1 MSHSTSSHDAPHA
14 FSHSRTVDR
23 FDSREVASNY
33 PAEYG
38 QKFRERREHRCIL
51 KALEHVT
58 PNSSILDLPCGT
70 GRLTRIL
77 VEAGLKVT
85 GADSSG
91 HMVELARSN
100 WQNIQT
106 QNSRF
111 DSKKVTFDVR
121 DVMDTGYAGG
131 QFDAVICNRLFHHF
145 NESET
150 RIQALEELQRI
161 CKGPLIISFFDSF
174 ALDHLKRRL
183 GYAVRGKVQTDR
195 IPIPMRRFA
204 DEIQQAGLE
213 LVDTLSILR
222 GFSPMRYV
230 VVQSASKRTQL
241 SAA

>member
-1 MSHSTSSHDAPHA
+1 MSYRTSSNESPHA

-23 FDSREVASNY
+23 FDSRDVASNY

-38 QKFRERREHRCIL
+38 HSFRERREHRCIL
-51 KALEHVT
+51 KALNHIA

-77 VEAGLKVT
+77 MEAGLEVT

-91 HMVELARSN
+91 HMVELARGN
-100 WQNIQT
+100 WQKIQARD
-106 QNSRF
+106 SRF
-111 DSKKVTFDVR
+111 DSKKVTFEVR
-121 DVMDTGYAGG
+121 DVMDTGYADG

-145 NESET
+145 NEPET
-150 RIQALEELQRI
+150 RIQALQELQRI
-161 CKGPLIISFFDSF
+161 CKGPVIISIFDSF
-174 ALDHLKRRL
+174 ALDSLKRRL
-183 GYAVRGKVQTDR
+183 SYAVRGKERTDR
-195 IPIPMRRFA
+195 IPIPMGQFIG
-204 DEIQQAGLE
+204 EIQQAGLE
-213 LVDTLSILR
+213 VVDTLSILR

>member
-1 MSHSTSSHDAPHA
+1 MSQNTSSNNPPHA
-14 FSHSRTVDR
+14 FSHGRTVDS

-38 QKFRERREHRCIL
+38 QKFRERKERSCIL
-51 KALEHVT
+51 KALEHVA

-77 VEAGLKVT
+77 VEAGLEVT

-100 WQNIQT
+100 WQNYQT
-106 QNSRF
+106 HNSQF
-111 DSKKVTFDVR
+111 DSKNVTFDVR
-121 DVMDTGYAGG
+121 DVMDTKYADG

-145 NESET
+145 NESQT

-161 CKGPLIISFFDSF
+161 CNGPLIISFFDSF
-174 ALDHLKRRL
+174 ALDALKRSL
-183 GYAVRGKVQTDR
+183 SYAVRGKVQTDR
-195 IPIPMRRFA
+195 IPIPMRRFT

-213 LVDTLSILR
+213 IVDTLSILR

-230 VVQSASKRTQL
+230 VLQSASKKTQL